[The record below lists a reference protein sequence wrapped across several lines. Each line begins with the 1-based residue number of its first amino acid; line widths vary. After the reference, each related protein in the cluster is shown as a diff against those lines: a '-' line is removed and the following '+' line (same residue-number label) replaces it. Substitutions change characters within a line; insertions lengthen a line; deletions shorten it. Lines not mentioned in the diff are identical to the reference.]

1 MNIRKIITIILIILI
16 FLSTGRI
23 YTFAMDTGFKTDN
36 MESEEQQTF
45 LKNVDLNLITE
56 QPPSYSVLC
65 FDVNEDGLIAL
76 GSKALDKKIV
86 SIYSSDGVFMY
97 GYTFNC
103 SGSYGIE
110 WDENNLI
117 IYFVRS
123 DVAAMFD
130 EKGSC
135 LELKMIPIT
144 AENNSYWNYFV
155 FSKKRIV
162 GESGYRLKNDMGP
175 FLNVFASSYSQLIKT
190 DSDGS
195 TTVIY
200 DVSDSQ
206 LLYSIIWIAA
216 IVLIIAIAITAIAKQ
231 WKKNIKESNKNDE
244 LINSIMKNAFD
255 NNNQK

>member
-1 MNIRKIITIILIILI
+1 MNIRKIITIILIILT

-76 GSKALDKKIV
+76 GSQTLDKKIV
-86 SIYSSDGVFMY
+86 SIYSSDGDFLY

-135 LELKMIPIT
+135 LELELIPIT

-155 FSKKRIV
+155 FSNKRIV
-162 GESGYRLKNDMGP
+162 GESEYRLKNDMGP
-175 FLNVFASSYSQLIKT
+175 FFNVFASSYSQLIKT

-200 DVSDSQ
+200 DVNSDQ
-206 LLYSIIWIAA
+206 FIKTIIVFIGVVLLIA
-216 IVLIIAIAITAIAKQ
+216 IVLIKLVLIFFKSP
-231 WKKNIKESNKNDE
+231 KKLD
-244 LINSIMKNAFD
+244 
-255 NNNQK
+255 

>member
-1 MNIRKIITIILIILI
+1 MNFKKTMIMIVIILTI
-16 FLSTGRI
+16 LSTGKVC
-23 YTFAMDTGFKTDN
+23 TFAMDTGFKTDN
-36 MESEEQQTF
+36 MELEEQQTF

-76 GSKALDKKIV
+76 GSKSLDKKIV
-86 SIYSSDGVFMY
+86 SIFSIDGDFLY

-130 EKGSC
+130 ENGNC

-144 AENNSYWNYFV
+144 AENDSYWNYFV

-162 GESGYRLKNDMGP
+162 GESKYRLKNDMGP
-175 FLNVFASSYSQLIKT
+175 LNFFASSYSQLIKT

-206 LLYSIIWIAA
+206 LLYSI
-216 IVLIIAIAITAIAKQ
+216 
-231 WKKNIKESNKNDE
+231 
-244 LINSIMKNAFD
+244 F
-255 NNNQK
+255 

>member
-1 MNIRKIITIILIILI
+1 MKVRKIITIILIILI

-155 FSKKRIV
+155 FSNKRIV
-162 GESGYRLKNDMGP
+162 GESEYRLKNDMGP

-200 DVSDSQ
+200 DVSSDQ
-206 LLYSIIWIAA
+206 IIKTIIVFIGIVILIT
-216 IVLIIAIAITAIAKQ
+216 IVLIKLILVFFKSE
-231 WKKNIKESNKNDE
+231 KN
-244 LINSIMKNAFD
+244 
-255 NNNQK
+255 